1 MPVAAQDYY
10 EALEV
15 SRDASE
21 DEIRQSYRRLARRYH
36 PDVNKEAGA
45 EDRFKQISEAY
56 EVLRD
61 AEKRARYDRLGPNW
75 RAGQDASG
83 ASGFDEAFRARQ
95 RLRGRA
101 SRVWRGRFRR
111 LLRGNVR
118 PRARARAGRA
128 GFEQFSMRGPDHE
141 AVLDLALEEAARGG
155 KRWLSLGDGRSIEV
169 DIPRGVRDGQRIRL
183 AGEGGSGV
191 GGGPPGDLFLRVR
204 LKPHPRFRVEGR
216 DLYTDLA
223 VSPWEAAL
231 GAEVPVRTLDGDARV
246 KVPPGSS
253 SGRRLRLRGQ
263 GLPGSAGA
271 PPGDLYAVVTIRVPK
286 KLTRKERELFERLAS
301 TSKFNPRKE
310 PLMSRTAA
318 TMTRAGSRLATR
330 GAGLVGIDSLAAE
343 AGIHPELAR
352 RLIGLGLLEPRRR
365 HSRRADVRAPGR
377 AAALASGAPAP

>member
-56 EVLRD
+56 DVLRD
-61 AEKRARYDRLGPNW
+61 PEKRARYDRLGPNW
-75 RAGQDASG
+75 RNGQEASG
-83 ASGFDEAFRARQ
+83 ASRFDEAFRGGDGFDDVRVEFGGGEFGGGEFGDLFEGMFGRRRGA
-95 RLRGRA
+95 RGR
-101 SRVWRGRFRR
+101 
-111 LLRGNVR
+111 
-118 PRARARAGRA
+118 RAE
-128 GFEQFSMRGPDHE
+128 FEQFSMRGPDHE
-141 AVLDLALEEAARGG
+141 AVLDLGLEEAARGG
-155 KRWLSLGDGRSIEV
+155 KRSLSLGDGRSIEV

-191 GGGPPGDLFLRVR
+191 GGGSPGDLFLRVR
-204 LKPHPRFRVEGR
+204 LEPHPRFRVEGR

-253 SGRRLRLRGQ
+253 SGRRLRLRAQ

-301 TSKFNPRKE
+301 TSKFDPRKD
-310 PLMSRTAA
+310 
-318 TMTRAGSRLATR
+318 G
-330 GAGLVGIDSLAAE
+330 
-343 AGIHPELAR
+343 
-352 RLIGLGLLEPRRR
+352 
-365 HSRRADVRAPGR
+365 
-377 AAALASGAPAP
+377 